1 MSDDEATLFTDDER
15 KLIVALLNG
24 ENIQN
29 VISQFEGRFI
39 SINLLIESIND
50 KSIDEIGD
58 SIIDGYEMPHL
69 VEEYIDDV
77 RELLQK

>member
-1 MSDDEATLFTDDER
+1 M
-15 KLIVALLNG
+15 LNG
-24 ENIQN
+24 EDIQN
-29 VISQFEGRFI
+29 VISQFEERFI

-58 SIIDGYEMPHL
+58 SIIEEYDMPHL

-77 RELLQK
+77 RDLLHK

>member
-1 MSDDEATLFTDDER
+1 M
-15 KLIVALLNG
+15 LNG

-29 VISQFEGRFI
+29 VITQFEGRFI

-58 SIIDGYEMPHL
+58 SIIEGYEMPHL